1 MRVPPFSLWMHR
13 IRLGAIFLCGAIVGA
28 AVFMSIVQHNFH
40 LILEDNSRLTEEN
53 NKLKSDI
60 VDLEKHKN
68 SQTVI
73 RSIDVRIE
81 AEPGAKPLE
90 EVIQNR
96 IRHHVW
102 EKLRDIWV
110 GQKISVLD
118 SGAQHVKSLYSQLI
132 RDQDGKDYMVRIS
145 SLFVIYGELRV
156 WIEVEEIKP
165 GST

>member
-1 MRVPPFSLWMHR
+1 MRVPPFALWKHR
-13 IRLGAIFLCGAIVGA
+13 LRLAAIFLSGTIVGA

-60 VDLEKHKN
+60 LDLEKHKN

-73 RSIDVRIE
+73 RSVDVHIE
-81 AEPGAKPLE
+81 TRSGTEPLE

-96 IRHHVW
+96 IRHQIW
-102 EKLRDIWV
+102 EKLREIWV
-110 GQKISVLD
+110 GQKIAVLD
-118 SGAQHVKSLYSQLI
+118 SGTQNVKSLYSQLI
-132 RDQDGKDYMVRIS
+132 RDQDGTSYMARIS

-156 WIEVEEIKP
+156 WIEVEELKP
-165 GST
+165 GS

>member
-1 MRVPPFSLWMHR
+1 MRVPPPSLWMHR
-13 IRLGAIFLCGAIVGA
+13 IRLGAIFLSGAIVGA
-28 AVFMSIVQHNFH
+28 AVFMSTVQHNFH

-60 VDLEKHKN
+60 LDLEKHKN

-81 AEPGAKPLE
+81 TRRGAEPLE

-96 IRHHVW
+96 IRHQVW

-118 SGAQHVKSLYSQLI
+118 SGTQTVKSLYSQLI
-132 RDQDGKDYMVRIS
+132 RDLDGKDYMTRIS

-156 WIEVEEIKP
+156 WIEVEELKP
-165 GST
+165 GS